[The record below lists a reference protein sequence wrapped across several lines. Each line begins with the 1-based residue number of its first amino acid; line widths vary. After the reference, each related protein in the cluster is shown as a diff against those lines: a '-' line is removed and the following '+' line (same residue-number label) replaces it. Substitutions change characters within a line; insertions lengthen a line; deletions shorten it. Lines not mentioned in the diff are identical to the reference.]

1 MTQYLEW
8 LYTGKGLMHGTQY
21 CLRIIDVVV
30 ALGYLLVEYPRTA
43 GSVFI
48 TQLSH

>member
-21 CLRIIDVVV
+21 CLTIIDVVV
-30 ALGYLLVEYPRTA
+30 ALGYLLVEYSWPT
-43 GSVFI
+43 GSEVI
-48 TQLSH
+48 TQLSY